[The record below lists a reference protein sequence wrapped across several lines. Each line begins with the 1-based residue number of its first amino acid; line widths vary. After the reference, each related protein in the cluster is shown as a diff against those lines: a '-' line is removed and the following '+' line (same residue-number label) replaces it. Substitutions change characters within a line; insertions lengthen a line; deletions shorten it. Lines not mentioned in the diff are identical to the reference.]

1 MLKTSAKMLINKKL
15 IGFSLIELLISMVIF
30 MVVLLVLSTLF
41 MRVVDLSVAQ
51 DAKNSFLTQIQ
62 NIALNIKNTFR
73 NTKSFFI
80 CPPRNNN
87 TTTIIMNLNNDN
99 IKIINYA
106 NDRSRLTEKT
116 LNRSSDLSGTSSSSN
131 YNYCNDDTSGM
142 SSMHSSSV
150 QIRSFNVRTKSDL
163 SDIQIIYI
171 TIDACS
177 TDLLP
182 RLNLYHC
189 SGQNSSNYR
198 YAFAVV
204 ARNR

>member
-1 MLKTSAKMLINKKL
+1 MLRIGYKMFLNKSLK
-15 IGFSLIELLISMVIF
+15 GFSLIELLISMVIF

-41 MRVVDLSVAQ
+41 MRVLDLSVAQ

-73 NTKSFFI
+73 NTKSFFV
-80 CPPRNNN
+80 CYPNNGL
-87 TTTIIMNLNNDN
+87 IMNLNNNN
-99 IKIINYA
+99 IKVINYA
-106 NDRSRLTEKT
+106 NNRLTEKT
-116 LNRSSDLSGTSSSSN
+116 INGSRDLSGNSSSSN
-131 YNYCNDDTSGM
+131 NNYCNDTSNM
-142 SSMHSSSV
+142 LPMHTSSV
-150 QIRSFNVRTKSDL
+150 QIVSFNVRTKSDV

-171 TIDACS
+171 SIEACF